1 VGQDPPVLVFP
12 FAFRED
18 ARFVH
23 KLPEGFQGFPPD
35 HRGFQGFRTLR
46 VFDDLQA
53 EALSGGHLG
62 QGIGRVR
69 AVRDEET
76 RQGREGVLTGGDN
89 PAEDEGVALQGGFIA
104 TELGPQDV
112 LDGRPALR
120 GDPGQDP
127 LDEAVEDG
135 R

>member
-1 VGQDPPVLVFP
+1 MEVFE

-23 KLPEGFQGFPPD
+23 ELPEGFQGFPPG
-35 HRGFQGFRTLR
+35 HRGLQSLRTLR
-46 VFDDLQA
+46 VFDDFHDLQTQ
-53 EALSGGHLG
+53 ALPFGLFS
-62 QGIGRVR
+62 QGIGRAK
-69 AVRDEET
+69 AVRKT
-76 RQGREGVLTGGDN
+76 SRQGREIPQWGD
-89 PAEDEGVALQGGFIA
+89 PAEDEGVALQGGFVA
-104 TELGPQDV
+104 AELGPDDA
-112 LDGRPALR
+112 LNGGPALR